1 MKAKSIKPKTTGVSK
16 TVSKPTKSVRKD
28 APAKPAPKAAPKAV
42 PKAAPKPAPKPAPKA
57 APKAVAKAATK
68 PAAKAVEAKAKPG
81 KAAPALRSVTAPPK
95 KLKPAEAAARR
106 KELDH
111 FRALLLTK
119 QRELMQAYAVSKGD
133 SRSHLDNGTED
144 YIDYAVN
151 SYAKEFLL
159 SLTELDR
166 KQLLLVE
173 EALRRIDRGEF
184 GRCQQCGEEIN
195 RKRLEVAPWARHC
208 VRCQELEEQGL
219 LPQYPFHQD
228 DGDIEPGDKIVGVE
242 DEDYAADVETEEEPE
257 LDDEALDPG
266 DADEE

>member
-1 MKAKSIKPKTTGVSK
+1 MKAKSTKPKSVRVTT
-16 TVSKPTKSVRKD
+16 KPTKTIRKD
-28 APAKPAPKAAPKAV
+28 AAPKSAPKPV
-42 PKAAPKPAPKPAPKA
+42 PKPAPKPAPKA
-57 APKAVAKAATK
+57 AKPAVAAKAPRPKAAPEPKAKAAK
-68 PAAKAVEAKAKPG
+68 PQ
-81 KAAPALRSVTAPPK
+81 APLRPVPAPPK
-95 KLKPAEAAARR
+95 KLKPAQVAARR
-106 KELDH
+106 KDLDH
-111 FRALLLTK
+111 FRALLLQK
-119 QRELMQAYAVSKGD
+119 QRELMQAYAVTKGD

-219 LPQYPFHQD
+219 LPQYPFHQEET
-228 DGDIEPGDKIVGVE
+228 DIEVE
-242 DEDYAADVETEEEPE
+242 KGIGADDEDYPADVETEEEPDLE
-257 LDDEALDPG
+257 DEALDTG
-266 DADEE
+266 DAEEEEE

>member
-1 MKAKSIKPKTTGVSK
+1 MKAKSIKPKTAGASK
-16 TVSKPTKSVRKD
+16 PASKPMSKPVSKPTKIARKE
-28 APAKPAPKAAPKAV
+28 AAPKAAPKPV
-42 PKAAPKPAPKPAPKA
+42 PKAAPKA
-57 APKAVAKAATK
+57 AAKAVPKVVPTTKAVPTTK
-68 PAAKAVEAKAKPG
+68 PAAKAKPVA
-81 KAAPALRSVTAPPK
+81 KAAPLRPVPAAPR
-95 KLKPAEAAARR
+95 KLKPAQTAARR
-106 KELDH
+106 KELEY
-111 FRALLLTK
+111 FRALLLQK
-119 QRELMQAYAVSKGD
+119 QRELMQAYAVTKGD

-219 LPQYPFHQD
+219 LPQYPFHQEEA
-228 DGDIEPGDKIVGVE
+228 DIEPGDKGLGAD
-242 DEDYAADVETEEEPE
+242 DEEYAAEVETEEEPE
-257 LDDEALDPG
+257 IDDEVLDPG

>member
-1 MKAKSIKPKTTGVSK
+1 M
-16 TVSKPTKSVRKD
+16 
-28 APAKPAPKAAPKAV
+28 
-42 PKAAPKPAPKPAPKA
+42 
-57 APKAVAKAATK
+57 
-68 PAAKAVEAKAKPG
+68 
-81 KAAPALRSVTAPPK
+81 
-95 KLKPAEAAARR
+95 
-106 KELDH
+106 LDR
-111 FRALLLTK
+111 FRALLLEK

-173 EALRRIDRGEF
+173 DALRRIDRGEF

-195 RKRLEVAPWARHC
+195 QKRLEVAPWARHC

-219 LPQYPFHQD
+219 LPQSSFHTEED
-228 DGDIEPGDKIVGVE
+228 LDSMEKPGAGDEEEFV
-242 DEDYAADVETEEEPE
+242 ADTETEDEPE
-257 LDDEALDPG
+257 LDDETIDLG
-266 DADEE
+266 DAEEDED

>member
-1 MKAKSIKPKTTGVSK
+1 MKAKSTKTKTTRA
-16 TVSKPTKSVRKD
+16 TKPAKETRKE
-28 APAKPAPKAAPKAV
+28 PAKPAPKAAA
-42 PKAAPKPAPKPAPKA
+42 KPAPKA
-57 APKAVAKAATK
+57 AS
-68 PAAKAVEAKAKPG
+68 PAAKPGKAPRKGETKAPAA
-81 KAAPALRSVTAPPK
+81 KAAPALRSVPPPR
-95 KLKPAEAAARR
+95 KPKPPNAAQR
-106 KELDH
+106 KELAH
-111 FRALLLTK
+111 FRALLLEK

-173 EALRRIDRGEF
+173 EALRRIDRAEF

-219 LPQYPFHQD
+219 LPQYPFQVEE
-228 DGDIEPGDKIVGVE
+228 GDLEGGSEKSAGGDEEDFAPEAEVE
-242 DEDYAADVETEEEPE
+242 EEEPD
-257 LDDEALDPG
+257 LDDDALSVG
-266 DADEE
+266 DEEEEE

>member
-1 MKAKSIKPKTTGVSK
+1 MKAKSIKAKTAGVSK
-16 TVSKPTKSVRKD
+16 PVTKPTKRARKE
-28 APAKPAPKAAPKAV
+28 AAPKPSPKPAPKAV
-42 PKAAPKPAPKPAPKA
+42 PKAAPKAAKPAA
-57 APKAVAKAATK
+57 K
-68 PAAKAVEAKAKPG
+68 PAAKAKPAAEAKPKVAKP
-81 KAAPALRSVTAPPK
+81 APPLRSVPAPPK

-111 FRALLLTK
+111 FRALLLQK
-119 QRELMQAYAVSKGD
+119 QRELMQAYAVTKGD

-173 EALRRIDRGEF
+173 DALRRIDRGEF

-219 LPQYPFHQD
+219 LPQYPFHQEESD
-228 DGDIEPGDKIVGVE
+228 LEPSDKGLGAE

-257 LDDEALDPG
+257 IDDEALDPG
-266 DADEE
+266 DAEEE